1 MAEGSLGGCVAGV
14 VVIADFLELRDR
26 CLVSLLSI
34 VPVIGGT
41 SMVINLRQDYAL
53 PPSCLWP
60 ESGSHIV
67 PPWLID
73 CGRIVLRVVGRLTSL
88 LLELLRL
95 RRCRCWRSAFPVVR
109 H

>member
-1 MAEGSLGGCVAGV
+1 MFWFGHLTIVLPCFTFSQVLMVHWRQTWMAEGSLGGCVAGV

-73 CGRIVLRVVGRLTSL
+73 CGRI
-88 LLELLRL
+88 
-95 RRCRCWRSAFPVVR
+95 
-109 H
+109 